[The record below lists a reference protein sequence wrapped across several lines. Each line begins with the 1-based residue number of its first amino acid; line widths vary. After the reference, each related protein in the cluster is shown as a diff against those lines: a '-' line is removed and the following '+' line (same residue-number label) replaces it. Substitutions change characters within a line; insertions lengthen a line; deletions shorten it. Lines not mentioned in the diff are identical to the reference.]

1 MSALRAAIDLL
12 RREIRNARVKVKVD
26 FHSMIM
32 GSSSAFVDLYR
43 YLFCNFDRNIS
54 LHLTSNNFL
63 LTGTTD
69 RRFTETLYRICRDL
83 LKIKP
88 PLSLA
93 QFFTN
98 SFVEKKLRMS
108 AEIVKSVAE
117 LKSRLDRR
125 ALSGSRIPQKTPRIL
140 TSTRSWMGRRQTA
153 LSSKSLNS
161 VARIPVQQKIASNLT
176 NPITP
181 SKLIL
186 ALQDDKSI
194 QEPEYISDLMTSL
207 NTISNQ
213 ISQIVDRVAGIEI
226 RVSAIEKP
234 LRNTIANKHPSTVS
248 EEGET
253 KNNPEEDIE
262 RKRKV
267 TATQSHLP
275 PKYPNGFEQDPL
287 LVRSDPVQV
296 TEHLIKRTQQPAGAP
311 PSLLDVNSSV
321 ETTDCVSQPLF
332 KNADRYSPEVT
343 TLSGGDGLKMSRNP
357 STYTRPTF
365 TASRSPDRLHKLL
378 NEDISSYR
386 NKSYYD
392 EDAFCRKNVDLD
404 SYKTGPVSIG
414 YQSKVIGSDDNLG
427 FDRNHYSS
435 YLNNR
440 NDYSVYC
447 NNSNDARFDVDQSLE
462 QQVSRI
468 SNMLA
473 ETQILLNSRRPIPHS

>member
-1 MSALRAAIDLL
+1 MDVYYHI
-12 RREIRNARVKVKVD
+12 I
-26 FHSMIM
+26 I
-32 GSSSAFVDLYR
+32 
-43 YLFCNFDRNIS
+43 I
-54 LHLTSNNFL
+54 
-63 LTGTTD
+63 
-69 RRFTETLYRICRDL
+69 
-83 LKIKP
+83 
-88 PLSLA
+88 
-93 QFFTN
+93 
-98 SFVEKKLRMS
+98 
-108 AEIVKSVAE
+108 
-117 LKSRLDRR
+117 
-125 ALSGSRIPQKTPRIL
+125 
-140 TSTRSWMGRRQTA
+140 
-153 LSSKSLNS
+153 
-161 VARIPVQQKIASNLT
+161 
-176 NPITP
+176 
-181 SKLIL
+181 
-186 ALQDDKSI
+186 
-194 QEPEYISDLMTSL
+194 
-207 NTISNQ
+207 
-213 ISQIVDRVAGIEI
+213 
-226 RVSAIEKP
+226 
-234 LRNTIANKHPSTVS
+234 
-248 EEGET
+248 
-253 KNNPEEDIE
+253 
-262 RKRKV
+262 
-267 TATQSHLP
+267 
-275 PKYPNGFEQDPL
+275 YPNGFEQDPL